1 MGTVRFRYIRNV
13 SETTCERRTKKF
25 LVFVLAASVIATGCS
40 SYASQSEKNLS
51 KASSDIAGTTYVL
64 EQFGNDEISGP
75 YTRSSLQEYAKSMQK
90 TEKTLESLQPPPGDK
105 KQHEQAVEALS
116 QAQRLVQETG
126 QEGVSRQEAPELAR
140 RLRGFGE
147 ELKA

>member
-1 MGTVRFRYIRNV
+1 MEALGTKR
-13 SETTCERRTKKF
+13 F
-25 LVFVLAASVIATGCS
+25 LVFLLAISLITAGCS

-51 KASSDIAGTTYVL
+51 EASYDIAGTTYVL
-64 EQFGNDEISGP
+64 EQFGNEEVSGP
-75 YTRSSLQEYAKSMQK
+75 FVRSSLQEYAKSMQK
-90 TEKTLESLQPPPGDK
+90 TETTLQSLQPPPGDK

-116 QAQRLVQETG
+116 QAQRLVQEAG
-126 QEGVSRQEAPELAR
+126 QDGVSRQEALELAR